1 MKELEVRFKVSVGDF
16 PESRLTTNN
25 IIRKIE
31 RLGDEI
37 LDDFDETIRDVEV
50 YEDGEKKEFI
60 PPTVNTI

>member
-16 PESRLTTNN
+16 SESRLTTNN

-31 RLGDEI
+31 RLGEEI

-50 YEDGEKKEFI
+50 YEDGEKKEFV
-60 PPTVNTI
+60 PPINTI

>member
-16 PESRLTTNN
+16 PKSRLTTNN

-50 YEDGEKKEFI
+50 YEGGEKKEFI
-60 PPTVNTI
+60 PPVNTI

>member
-16 PESRLTTNN
+16 SESRLTTNN

-50 YEDGEKKEFI
+50 YEDGEKKEFV
-60 PPTVNTI
+60 PPINTI